1 MESEIQKY
9 FCRLVSIDSE
19 SLDERAM
26 IDALK
31 ADLISF
37 GAEIFEDDTH
47 TKTGGNAGN
56 LFARIPGNV
65 SKPPILLCAH
75 VDTVVPGKGVKPQ
88 IQDDRIVSDGTT
100 ILGSDDKSG
109 VAQIMMGIK
118 AILEQGLDHAPVEIL
133 FTVSEEIGL
142 LGAKHFDK
150 SKIKSAFGYAF
161 DAQNIG
167 DLFIAA
173 PSQVSFKITVKGKEA
188 HAGVEP
194 EKGINAIRVAAEA
207 VAAMPM
213 GRIDFET
220 TVNLGKIC
228 GGMAT
233 NIVPNQV
240 VIQGEARSHSDHK
253 LEQVCADVQAALET
267 TVARYQF
274 ENLGAAYEY
283 SQNTEYKAFRVEE
296 DAEAVK
302 LAKTVLHG
310 MNLPVNCVV
319 GGRGSDANII
329 SAAGIPMI
337 IVGTGMNRY
346 HTVNEYIEI
355 ADLEAGQTFVF
366 ELIKQYSKV

>member
-118 AILEQGLDHAPVEIL
+118 AILEQGIDHAPVEIL

-274 ENLGAAYEY
+274 EDLGAAYEY

-319 GGRGSDANII
+319 GGGGSDANII